1 MKQAILK
8 RVLKA
13 REEKRPTVLLT
24 HLESGAQTV
33 FIDGAPDGDL
43 SLTPQLMLAIG
54 EARKADR
61 SRRIDT
67 DTGPVFVQVFNPPLR
82 LAIIGAVHI
91 AQPLAPMAGLAGYDV
106 TVIDPRRAFASDERF
121 PDVTVLTD
129 WPDEGMT
136 ALDPDNRTA
145 VVALTHDPKLDDPAL
160 DVALKSD
167 AFYIAAL
174 GSRKTHAKRLE
185 RLAALGHSPEV
196 LARIHGPAG
205 LAVGAISPAEIA
217 IAIMA
222 QMTAALRQTP
232 KPAEAAA

>member
-1 MKQAILK
+1 MKQPILQQL
-8 RVLKA
+8 LKA
-13 REEKRPTVLLT
+13 RADKRPAALLT
-24 HLESGAQTV
+24 HLDSGAQSLSV
-33 FIDGAPDGDL
+33 DGGASGDL
-43 SLTPQLMLAIG
+43 AVTPELETAIA

-61 SRRIDT
+61 SRRVETAD
-67 DTGPVFVQVFNPPLR
+67 GPVFVQVFNPPLR

-121 PDVTVLTD
+121 PAVAMLGD
-129 WPDEGMT
+129 WPDE
-136 ALDPDNRTA
+136 ALAALRPDARTA

-174 GSRKTHAKRLE
+174 GSRKTHAARLE
-185 RLAALGHSPEV
+185 RLAALGHGPET

-205 LAVGAISPAEIA
+205 LAIGAVSPAEIA
-217 IAIMA
+217 IAVMA
-222 QMTAALRQTP
+222 QMTAALRQRPTGD
-232 KPAEAAA
+232 AA